1 MIEITLEG
9 GFVTFT
15 TSVIGAVASNVESVE
30 VVDDNCLHLGT
41 NVGVFLI
48 NVDQFTI
55 NGIKFSTS
63 AEAVNYIINN

>member
-1 MIEITLEG
+1 MIDITLEG
-9 GFVTFT
+9 GFVTFY

-30 VVDDNCLHLGT
+30 VVDDNCIHLGT

-48 NVDQFTI
+48 NVNQFTI

>member
-9 GFVTFT
+9 GFVTFY

-48 NVDQFTI
+48 NVNQFTI

>member
-1 MIEITLEG
+1 MIDITLEG
-9 GFVTFT
+9 GYVTFY
-15 TSVIGAVASNVESVE
+15 TSVIGAIASNVESVE

-48 NVDQFTI
+48 NVNQFTI